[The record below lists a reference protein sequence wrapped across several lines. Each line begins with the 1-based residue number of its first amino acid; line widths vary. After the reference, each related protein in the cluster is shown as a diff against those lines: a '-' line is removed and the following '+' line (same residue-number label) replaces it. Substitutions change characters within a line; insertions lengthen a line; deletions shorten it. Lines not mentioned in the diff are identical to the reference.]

1 MNEAAQQNTRRPA
14 PVVILVRPQLAENIG
29 MCARAM
35 ANFGLSEMR
44 LVAPRDGWPQKSA
57 LKKGAFSA
65 AAGATHILTA
75 AKHYDTLDAA
85 LFDLHHVYATTARFR
100 EQAKPVEAPAI
111 ALPDAARR
119 IASGQKVGLMFGPER
134 TGLESDEVMAASSII
149 TFPVNPEYA
158 SLNLAQAVLL
168 TGYEWMRASQGDA
181 LPFTMPEPSPPAP
194 QGMVGQFFGFLEQ
207 ELDRVRFFH
216 PEGKKPVMMRNL
228 RNIIHRMAPTEQDIR
243 TLWGMIDL
251 LAKGGKKPGSKKPG
265 SKKPGSKNSL
275 AEGDAPAVTD
285 A

>member
-1 MNEAAQQNTRRPA
+1 MSEATQQNIRRPA

-44 LVAPRDGWPQKSA
+44 LVAPRDGWPQKA
-57 LKKGAFSA
+57 QLKKGAFSA

-100 EQAKPVEAPAI
+100 EQAKPVQAPAI
-111 ALPDAARR
+111 ALPEAARR
-119 IASGQKVGLMFGPER
+119 VASGEKVGLMFGPER

-168 TGYEWMRASQGDA
+168 TGYEWMRASQGDV
-181 LPFTMPEPSPPAP
+181 LPFTMPEPSPLAS
-194 QGMVGQFFGFLEQ
+194 QGMVGQFFAFWEQ

-216 PEGKKPVMMRNL
+216 PESKKPVMLRNL
-228 RNIIHRMAPTEQDIR
+228 RNMIHRMQPTEQDIR
-243 TLWGMIDL
+243 TLWGAMDL
-251 LAKGGKKPGSKKPG
+251 LAKGGKKPGSKTAEA
-265 SKKPGSKNSL
+265 KKPG
-275 AEGDAPAVTD
+275 AEGEAPPVTD